1 MSPRSGSEKRQRTT
15 IVTMRI
21 SPQEAATIRQLA
33 QNRGETVSAMM
44 RSALLHNRPRLTRI
58 DLQAVAR
65 LLGQL
70 MAKIGSEHSTRSL
83 TISTPAVPATASRAG
98 WATRCAICQILR
110 LVCACGRSAK
120 NHGGRNTRV
129 MRTDAPTFEAI
140 DGPLAVRYCPPC
152 RQ

>member
-70 MAKIGSEHSTRSL
+70 GKIGSNINQIAHRYNMAEGRPSGNIEGAL
-83 TISTPAVPATASRAG
+83 ETALNELLEWRMALMQALG
-98 WATRCAICQILR
+98 YE
-110 LVCACGRSAK
+110 
-120 NHGGRNTRV
+120 RNRKE
-129 MRTDAPTFEAI
+129 PK
-140 DGPLAVRYCPPC
+140 
-152 RQ
+152 Q

>member
-33 QNRGETVSAMM
+33 QSRGETVSAMM

-70 MAKIGSEHSTRSL
+70 GKIGSNINQIAYHL
-83 TISTPAVPATASRAG
+83 NAG
-98 WATRCAICQILR
+98 RPGDRVEGRLGDALRDLSELR
-110 LVCACGRSAK
+110 LVCLQALGKEPRREKWS
-120 NHGGRNTRV
+120 G
-129 MRTDAPTFEAI
+129 DE
-140 DGPLAVRYCPPC
+140 D
-152 RQ
+152 